1 MGNTVFLSQDLR
13 GVVTESSTLTGMRNT
28 VFLPQGLTGFV
39 GQASSMRGLL
49 AMV

>member
-1 MGNTVFLSQDLR
+1 MGNTVFLPQDLR